1 MITKHIRTATIIGTL
16 MLSTLNFSA
25 QDNPITSTI
34 MSNINRIRNWTN
46 SFYTT
51 CRDVGVLATIYA
63 TVGIYDFNTI
73 TGLDENKLDTYDIP
87 QLIKAQKRVDTMNR
101 YALRSSALNVL
112 NKFSTTIQGKIIQ
125 KNYVADRVEM
135 IENVD

>member
-1 MITKHIRTATIIGTL
+1 MKITHIKTITMIGVL
-16 MLSTLNFSA
+16 LFSTPTFSA

-34 MSNINRIRNWTN
+34 MNNINLVREWTN

-51 CRDVGVLATIYA
+51 CRDVGVLATLYA

-73 TGLDENKLDTYDIP
+73 TGLDENKLDTYNIQ
-87 QLIKAQKRVDTMNR
+87 QLTTAQKRVDTMNR

-125 KNYVADRVEM
+125 KTDDPNSIVI
-135 IENVD
+135 IEEAN